1 MTPNYDSTASQ
12 NNLKLHSCENEPS
25 LQSIST
31 IRNVG
36 NSNIKETSQLIKNDV
51 MHPSETD
58 KKCIPR
64 RNSTVANL
72 TSKLVDI
79 KNFRLSRKSNKH
91 QKIILKAVAKVPKRN
106 IIINRKLFPSFSKT
120 VDSDLGV
127 LPAILTK
134 NINTLI
140 TSNKPSTKDLSKTN
154 YVLKKNTR
162 NNYFP
167 LDDPLV
173 NHSNPIELP
182 ITSTPQKSK
191 ENTVSHLEK
200 MIDDMGVYSMSYASS
215 TPLPVKSNDHKKSKG
230 SRALKIKKN
239 SKD

>member
-1 MTPNYDSTASQ
+1 MTPSYDSTASQ
-12 NNLKLHSCENEPS
+12 NNLKLYSCEHEPS

-36 NSNIKETSQLIKNDV
+36 NSNIKETSQLNKPEDV
-51 MHPSETD
+51 QPFVNNQ
-58 KKCIPR
+58 KCIPR
-64 RNSTVANL
+64 RNSTVASL
-72 TSKLVDI
+72 ASKLVDI
-79 KNFRLSRKSNKH
+79 RNFRLSRKSNRH

-134 NINTLI
+134 NVNTLI
-140 TSNKPSTKDLSKTN
+140 TSSKPSTKDIAKKP
-154 YVLKKNTR
+154 YVLQESIR
-162 NNYFP
+162 NNYYP
-167 LDDPLV
+167 MDDPLV

-182 ITSTPQKSK
+182 ITSTPQKIK
-191 ENTVSHLEK
+191 ENAMSDLEK
-200 MIDDMGVYSMSYASS
+200 MIDDMGVYSMSYATS
-215 TPLPVKSNDHKKSKG
+215 TPLRVKSDGHKKSKK

-239 SKD
+239 SEE